1 MISAPESPGL
11 PPGWTELLN
20 DHERAIQEYTA
31 AAGALPPGAW
41 MEPLAPGKWTPAEI
55 TAHVSGAYRVLN
67 AELAGD
73 AGMRLL
79 GSRLQRLVLRHT
91 VLPRLLAGRPFPPG
105 VRAPRETH
113 PREIVADRGVA
124 LPALVHLAENF
135 TRGLTEQSTRRTI
148 RLTHAYFG
156 SMSPRQGLALLTV
169 HTRHHARQLTAASGS
184 LRHP

>member
-1 MISAPESPGL
+1 MIGAPASRGL

-20 DHERAIQEYTA
+20 DHARAVQEYNA
-31 AAGALPPGAW
+31 AAGAVTPGAW
-41 MEPLAPGKWTPAEI
+41 MEPLTPGKWSPAEI
-55 TAHVSGAYRVLN
+55 TAHVSEAYRVLT

-91 VLPRLLAGRPFPPG
+91 VLPRLLAGSPFPPG
-105 VRAPRETH
+105 VRAPRETR
-113 PREIVADRGVA
+113 PREILADRGAA
-124 LPALVHLAENF
+124 LSALVHLAESF
-135 TRGLTEQSTRRTI
+135 TRELTAQSTRRTI

-156 SMSPRQGLALLTV
+156 PMSPRQGLALLTV

-184 LRHP
+184 LRHH